1 MSEKELLKENIK
13 YDLIINNILV
23 EYYDWNAM

>member
-1 MSEKELLKENIK
+1 MSEKELLKDNII